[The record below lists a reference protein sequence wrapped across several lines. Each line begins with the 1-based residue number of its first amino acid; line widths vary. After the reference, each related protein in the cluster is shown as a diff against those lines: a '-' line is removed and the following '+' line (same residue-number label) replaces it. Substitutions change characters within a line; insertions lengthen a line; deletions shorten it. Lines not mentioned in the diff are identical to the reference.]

1 MAAEIHPESFTSE
14 LLGILVQNAT
24 SRGHMN
30 VLNWILANYGNFKTA
45 FLNPRLCEIAAERGF
60 VEILQWAVAN
70 GCEWNRNHC
79 CELAIV
85 HQRLKVLI
93 WIKFKADEYSH
104 YPSPYWYG
112 ESIWCREGILF
123 CLIEL
128 IREEGDFRQWLIL
141 NIGSEEGVYF
151 DETRAC
157 WRTIDSDK

>member
-1 MAAEIHPESFTSE
+1 
-14 LLGILVQNAT
+14 
-24 SRGHMN
+24 MN

-45 FLNPRLCEIAAERGF
+45 FLDPRVCEIAINKGF

-70 GCEWNRNHC
+70 GCEWDRGRC
-79 CELAIV
+79 SGLAIV

-112 ESIWCREGILF
+112 ESIWYGEGILF
-123 CLIEL
+123 TLIKL

-141 NIGSEEGVYF
+141 NIGSEEGYILMRQELVGERLIIMRRKKAF
-151 DETRAC
+151 
-157 WRTIDSDK
+157 WRKINKV

>member
-1 MAAEIHPESFTSE
+1 MF
-14 LLGILVQNAT
+14 VK
-24 SRGHMN
+24 SR
-30 VLNWILANYGNFKTA
+30 
-45 FLNPRLCEIAAERGF
+45 F

-70 GCEWNRNHC
+70 GCEWDRGRC
-79 CELAIV
+79 SGLTIV

-112 ESIWCREGILF
+112 ESIWYGEGILF
-123 CLIEL
+123 TLIKL

-157 WRTIDSDK
+157 WRTIDNDETDKSFLEKDK